1 MIKNRFLIIILIV
14 SIAAISAS
22 QKASYQIA
30 LLKYNGGG
38 DWYANPT
45 SLPNLVKFCNANLGT
60 NISEEVA
67 TVSIGSKDIVNYPFV
82 HITGHGNIVLSLQ
95 EVENLRNYLVSGGFL
110 HISDNYGI
118 DKYIRREMKRVFPD
132 YEFLELPFSHPIYH
146 QKYQFNSGLP
156 KVHEHDNKPAQGF
169 GLIYKGR
176 LVCFYDYE
184 CGLGDGWEDADV
196 HNDSKE
202 KRTQALQ
209 MGANMISFVFLENYK

>member
-1 MIKNRFLIIILIV
+1 MKNRFLIIILIV

-184 CGLGDGWEDADV
+184 CDLGDGWEDADV

>member
-1 MIKNRFLIIILIV
+1 MIKNRFLIIIFIV

-184 CGLGDGWEDADV
+184 CDLGDGWEDADV
-196 HNDSKE
+196 HNNSKE